1 MPAPTA
7 AETIAGSERV
17 KSARFSLFHFSVEQP
32 LGIAVGDAPGLLL
45 GKLRQPAA
53 IGLHDGV
60 VAEPALV
67 DPGIGAEQETIG
79 MPGKELAPFA
89 REPAVACG
97 DAAAVGELA
106 HQRGIALEQLA
117 HPPRRRRKTGMG

>member
-67 DPGIGAEQETIG
+67 DPGIGAEQEAIG
-79 MPGKELAPFA
+79 MTSEELAPLGRKLSA
-89 REPAVACG
+89 ALTK
-97 DAAAVGELA
+97 AAAV
-106 HQRGIALEQLA
+106 
-117 HPPRRRRKTGMG
+117 